1 MIYQPGDYV
10 YPADLPRPMLCRVT
24 RAENLAIRKGTP
36 QVLKLEPLEGPW
48 PSGTALVRFDEYVLP
63 ARPRQLWQSSSP
75 IQPLGPGRPQRQ
87 TPRIASHA
95 A

>member
-10 YPADLPRPMLCRVT
+10 YPADLPRPLLCRVT
-24 RAENLAIRKGTP
+24 RAENLAIRKGTS

-48 PSGTALVRFDEYVLP
+48 PSGTTLVRLDEYVLP

-75 IQPLGPGRPQRQ
+75 IRPLSPGRPQRH
-87 TPRIASHA
+87 TARIDSHA

>member
-24 RAENLAIRKGTP
+24 RAENLAIRKGTS

-48 PSGTALVRFDEYVLP
+48 PSGTTLVRLDEYVLP

-75 IQPLGPGRPQRQ
+75 IRPLSPGRPQRLA
-87 TPRIASHA
+87 PRIASHA